1 MSDARYKVTQ
11 QDIYEMRRL
20 RKQGLSYQKIAN
32 RIGNISY
39 ATVLYWCD
47 DKQREKQRA
56 KNAKRKYESRDQSR
70 IERDMKKRKINW
82 LQNPKSKLR
91 HSIQSAKDESRSER
105 KTVKGIPMGEA
116 EELLDSGD
124 LNTMNGKMED

>member
-56 KNAKRKYESRDQSR
+56 K
-70 IERDMKKRKINW
+70 
-82 LQNPKSKLR
+82 
-91 HSIQSAKDESRSER
+91 
-105 KTVKGIPMGEA
+105 
-116 EELLDSGD
+116 LDSGD